1 MKKILFVNG
10 SFNEIPLIKAAHQ
23 LGFYVITSGNDASG
37 EGHKYANEYCPCDYS
52 DKEAIYNL
60 AKELGVDAICSCGN
74 DFGAISAAYAS
85 QKLGLPGHDSFE
97 NACIFHEKD
106 KFKKLVKEI
115 GLPSPESVPFTNQE
129 SAFQYIKEA
138 SFPLIIKP
146 VDLGGGKGVSIAN
159 SFLEGKDAIR
169 RAFLVSKNKHIV
181 IEEYVVGKQQGI
193 TCYIHNGKV
202 VFDYSTDDYSYLNPY
217 MVAFSFGN
225 SCTGYEK
232 IRERLICD
240 IEKIA
245 TYKKIHDGF
254 FTIQFIL
261 KEGIPY
267 YIETM
272 RRCLGN
278 MHYLCMSK
286 DYGINLYELF
296 VANESGL
303 LCEELINKIEWRGT
317 YSGFVGLYAPQNGRI
332 KTIRI
337 DDRFQNS
344 VFESYM
350 LFGPGHTVNDYLH
363 EKIGHLFFTF
373 KNKED
378 RNYFLNHINE
388 IYTITMED

>member
-10 SFNEIPLIKAAHQ
+10 SFNEIPLIKAAHH
-23 LGFYVITSGNDASG
+23 LGFYVITSGNDAGG
-37 EGHKYANEYCPCDYS
+37 EGHKYANEYCPRDYS

-60 AKELGVDAICSCGN
+60 AKELKVDAICSCGN

-97 NACIFHEKD
+97 NSRIFHEKD
-106 KFKKLVKEI
+106 EFKKLVKEI
-115 GLPSPESVPFTNQE
+115 GLPSPKSVPFTNQE
-129 SAFQYIKEA
+129 TALQYIKEA

-146 VDLGGGKGVSIAN
+146 VDLGGGKGVSVVN
-159 SFLEGKDAIR
+159 NCLEGENAIR
-169 RAFLVSKNKHIV
+169 YAFSVSKNKHIV
-181 IEEYVVGKQQGI
+181 IEEYVVGKQQGV

-225 SCTGYEK
+225 SCAGYDK
-232 IRERLICD
+232 IREKLIHD

-245 TYKKIHDGF
+245 NYKKIHDGF

-261 KEGIPY
+261 KDGIPY

-278 MHYLCMSK
+278 MHYLCMLK
-286 DYGINLYELF
+286 DFGINLYELF

-303 LCEELINKIEWRGT
+303 PCEELISKIKWQGT

-332 KTIRI
+332 KTITI
-337 DDRFQNS
+337 NERFQKS
-344 VFESYM
+344 IFDSYM
-350 LFGPGHTVNDYLH
+350 LFGPGHIVSDYLH

-373 KNKED
+373 SSKEERD
-378 RNYFLNHINE
+378 YFLKHIQD
-388 IYTITMED
+388 IYTLVMEG